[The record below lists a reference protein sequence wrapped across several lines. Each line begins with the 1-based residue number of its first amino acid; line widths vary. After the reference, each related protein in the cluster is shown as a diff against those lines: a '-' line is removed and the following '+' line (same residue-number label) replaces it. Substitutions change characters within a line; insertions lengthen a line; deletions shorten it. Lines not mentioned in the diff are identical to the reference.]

1 MPLRH
6 WLLLALLALLPALA
20 LPLGAFSA
28 PAEAR
33 QEAASRLL
41 VLYPPALPADAALDG
56 LAAAGARPIA
66 AGRGGAWLVAG
77 DVAADAALTPALY
90 RHGAWL
96 VLDAQGWLAGCLLPG

>member
-28 PAEAR
+28 PADGKP
-33 QEAASRLL
+33 AAARLL
-41 VLYPPALPADAALDG
+41 VLYPPALSAEAALAG

-66 AGRGGAWLVAG
+66 AGRGGAWLVAA
-77 DVAADAALTPALY
+77 DAAADAALTPALY